1 VGRSRF
7 RDNSLIRLRG
17 VWEKVGELR
26 RRIRDKS
33 SSGIVTCVLSR
44 SIPSIEATIDYLTL
58 SVITCLVV
66 VMTTEV
72 ELQEIRNELMLIRK
86 LLESSLTPGQFE
98 FYRNSV
104 KNNPTLKGHIKN
116 LNENVDYISLVD
128 TKQG

>member
-1 VGRSRF
+1 
-7 RDNSLIRLRG
+7 
-17 VWEKVGELR
+17 
-26 RRIRDKS
+26 
-33 SSGIVTCVLSR
+33 
-44 SIPSIEATIDYLTL
+44 
-58 SVITCLVV
+58 
-66 VMTTEV
+66 MTTEV

-104 KNNPTLKGHIKN
+104 KNNPTLKEHIKN

>member
-1 VGRSRF
+1 MR
-7 RDNSLIRLRG
+7 
-17 VWEKVGELR
+17 EKVGELR

-33 SSGIVTCVLSR
+33 SSGIVTCVLGR
-44 SIPSIEATIDYLTL
+44 STPSIEATIDYLTL

-116 LNENVDYISLVD
+116 LNESVDYISLVD